1 MKPNNGSAKVIHLKT
16 RVSPTLNGSN
26 SPKSRSRGKRPQII
40 TITSGKG
47 GVGKTNIVA
56 NIGYAL
62 CRLGKRVLIF
72 DADLGLG
79 NLDVLLGITPEY
91 NLSHVIQGEKTLKEI
106 VVSGPG
112 GLHILPAAS
121 GIQELTELTREERFL
136 VFSQLEEFICDFDI
150 MLIDTAAGISSN
162 VLYFN
167 INADDILVVAT
178 PEPTSITDAYAL
190 MKVLSVK
197 YDSKQFKLIVNVAA
211 NEKEADDVFRQI
223 SLVTDRF
230 LNIDI
235 EYFGGIVVDE
245 NLKKGVRKQKVVSE
259 IAPTSISSRNFSLL
273 ARKIAG
279 RTAQIG
285 KKQGS
290 SWVLTDFPGLRI

>member
-1 MKPNNGSAKVIHLKT
+1 MRQHSGHDNVIHLNT
-16 RVSPTLNGSN
+16 RNKGALNGQGLRRQR
-26 SPKSRSRGKRPQII
+26 SPGQRPQIL

-62 CRLGKRVLIF
+62 SRLGKRVLIL

-91 NLSHVIQGEKTLKEI
+91 NLSHVIQGERSLREI
-106 VVSGPG
+106 VVEGPG
-112 GLHILPAAS
+112 GLCILPAAS
-121 GIQELTELTREERFL
+121 GIQELTELTSEERYR
-136 VFSQLEEFICDFDI
+136 VFSQLEAFIRDFDI

-167 INADDILVVAT
+167 INADDIFVVAT

-190 MKVLSVK
+190 MKILSVK
-197 YDSKQFKLIVNVAA
+197 YDSNQFKLIVNAA
-211 NEKEADDVFRQI
+211 SSEQEADEVYRQI

-230 LNIDI
+230 LDVDI
-235 EYFGGIVVDE
+235 EYFGGIVVDD
-245 NLKKGVRKQKVVSE
+245 NLKKGVRKQMVVSE
-259 IAPTSISSRNFSLL
+259 LAPMSHSSRSFSLL

-279 RTAQIG
+279 RTAQAA
-285 KKQGS
+285 S
-290 SWVLTDFPGLRI
+290 RPSHNWVLTDFPG

>member
-1 MKPNNGSAKVIHLKT
+1 M
-16 RVSPTLNGSN
+16 
-26 SPKSRSRGKRPQII
+26 
-40 TITSGKG
+40 
-47 GVGKTNIVA
+47 
-56 NIGYAL
+56 
-62 CRLGKRVLIF
+62 
-72 DADLGLG
+72 
-79 NLDVLLGITPEY
+79 
-91 NLSHVIQGEKTLKEI
+91 
-106 VVSGPG
+106 
-112 GLHILPAAS
+112 
-121 GIQELTELTREERFL
+121 

-235 EYFGGIVVDE
+235 EYFGGY
-245 NLKKGVRKQKVVSE
+245 R
-259 IAPTSISSRNFSLL
+259 
-273 ARKIAG
+273 
-279 RTAQIG
+279 
-285 KKQGS
+285 
-290 SWVLTDFPGLRI
+290 LRRES